1 MILNNLLQKNHSW
14 INWQNP
20 SHKKSG
26 YVVIE
31 NGRGNNLLTIKEL
44 TVKNF
49 MSVGNQAQAI
59 DFSNKSLVL
68 VIGENMDLGGD
79 DAGARNGTGKTTIIN
94 ALSYVFF
101 GEALTN
107 IRRDNLVNKTNEKGM
122 LVSVKFVKNNIE
134 YTIERGRK
142 PQIFRFYAN
151 NIEQNLESNEAQGEN
166 RETQIEINRLMG
178 MTHAMFKNIIALNT
192 YTQPFLS
199 TKQAEQ
205 REIIEQLLGITL
217 LSQKADLLKEKQKA
231 TKQMLT
237 EEKLKIDAK
246 VASNEKIQESI
257 ESLQI
262 RSNAW
267 AKQKEDDIV
276 SFKEAIAELEKV
288 DSEIEIE
295 KHKKLQKR
303 NELQT
308 MLRSFE
314 KEKAYHE
321 NSLTKA
327 ENTVSKTNADLEYA
341 AQQKCPTCEQELLD
355 DKHTHLVD
363 KLKVQLT
370 ESTDYVTK
378 LKADLAKIQ
387 QGIDEVGDIGQVPD
401 TYYDTIDEAYNH
413 KGSLKDLQRQL
424 NQTEKKEDTYAEQI
438 EEMRKSA
445 IQIIDYNKANELED
459 LHRHQDFLY
468 KLLTAKDSFIR
479 TRIIEQNLTYL
490 NQRLAYFLGK
500 VKLPHTVT
508 FQSDLSV
515 RIEEL
520 GRELDFDNL
529 SRGERNRLILSLS
542 WAFRDVWESL
552 YQQIN
557 LLFIDELVDAGMDL
571 SGVESSMA
579 VLKDMSRTQKKNIF
593 LISHKDELVSR
604 VNSVL
609 KVVKENGF
617 TNYANDVDIIV

>member
-1 MILNNLLQKNHSW
+1 
-14 INWQNP
+14 
-20 SHKKSG
+20 
-26 YVVIE
+26 
-31 NGRGNNLLTIKEL
+31 LLTIKEI

-94 ALSYVFF
+94 ALSYVFY

-122 LVSVKFVKNNIE
+122 LVSVKFIKNGVT

-151 NIEQNLESNEAQGEN
+151 EIEQKTDSNEAQGEN
-166 RETQIEINRLMG
+166 RETQIEINKLLG
-178 MTHAMFKNIIALNT
+178 MTHAMFKNIVALNT

-217 LSQKADLLKEKQKA
+217 LSQKADLLREKQKA
-231 TKQMLT
+231 TKQLLT
-237 EEKLKIDAK
+237 EEKMKIDAK

-257 ESLQI
+257 ESLKI
-262 RSNAW
+262 RSSAW
-267 AKQKEDDIV
+267 TKQKAQDIE
-276 SFKEAIAELEKV
+276 SFREAIAELEKV

-295 KHKKLQKR
+295 KHKKLQKHNEAQTALR
-303 NELQT
+303 NL
-308 MLRSFE
+308 M

-321 NSLTKA
+321 DSLTKA
-327 ENTVSKTNADLEYA
+327 ESTVEKTEKDLEFAEA
-341 AQQKCPTCEQELLD
+341 AKCPTCEQALHD
-355 DKHTHLVD
+355 DKHEHLVGKLKTNLTENREYAD
-363 KLKVQLT
+363 KLKN
-370 ESTDYVTK
+370 
-378 LKADLAKIQ
+378 DLAQIQ
-387 QGIDEVGDIGQVPD
+387 QGIDDIGDLGQVPD

-413 KGSLKDLQRQL
+413 KGTLQDLKRQL
-424 NQTEKKEDTYAEQI
+424 EQTEKKEDTYAEQI
-438 EEMRKSA
+438 AELESKA
-445 IQIIDYNKANELED
+445 IQEVDYEKANELED

-490 NQRLAYFLGK
+490 NQRLAFFLGK

-557 LLFIDELVDAGMDL
+557 LLFIDELVDAGMDI

-579 VLKDMSRTQKKNIF
+579 VLKDMARTQQKNIF

>member
-1 MILNNLLQKNHSW
+1 
-14 INWQNP
+14 
-20 SHKKSG
+20 
-26 YVVIE
+26 
-31 NGRGNNLLTIKEL
+31 
-44 TVKNF
+44 

-122 LVSVKFVKNNIE
+122 LVSAKFIKNGVT

-151 NIEQNLESNEAQGEN
+151 DIEQNLESNEAQGEN
-166 RETQIEINRLMG
+166 KETQLEINRLMG

-217 LSQKADLLKEKQKA
+217 LSQKADLLKDKMKA
-231 TKQMLT
+231 TKTELL
-237 EEKLKIDAK
+237 EEKIMIDTK
-246 VASNEKIQESI
+246 VASNEKIQETI
-257 ESLQI
+257 ESLKI
-262 RSNAW
+262 RSSAW
-267 AKQKEDDIV
+267 QTQKNDDAKSFAEAIEELDKVDIV
-276 SFKEAIAELEKV
+276 KELDAHKRL
-288 DSEIEIE
+288 S
-295 KHKKLQKR
+295 KH
-303 NELQT
+303 NEMQT
-308 MLRSFE
+308 ALRSLE

-321 NSLTKA
+321 DSFTKA
-327 ENTVSKTNADLEYA
+327 EGTVVKTEKDLEFAEA
-341 AQQKCPTCEQELLD
+341 AKCPTCEQELHD
-355 DKHTHLVD
+355 DKHEHLVG
-363 KLKVQLT
+363 KLKTTLT
-370 ESTDYVTK
+370 ESIEYASK
-378 LKADLAKIQ
+378 LKDDLTKIQ
-387 QGIDEVGDIGQVPD
+387 QDVDAIGDLGSIPD
-401 TYYDTIDEAYNH
+401 TYYDTMDEAYNH
-413 KGSLKDLQRQL
+413 KSSLQDLKRQL
-424 NQTEKKEDTYAEQI
+424 DQNEAKEDPYAEQVD
-438 EEMRKSA
+438 EMKKSA
-445 IQIIDYNKANELED
+445 IQKIDYVKANDLED
-459 LHRHQDFLY
+459 LYRHQEFLY

-479 TRIIEQNLTYL
+479 TRIIEQNLSYL

-515 RIEEL
+515 TIEEL

-557 LLFIDELVDAGMDL
+557 LLFIDELIDAGMDI

-579 VLKDMSRTQKKNIF
+579 VLKDMSRTQQKNIF

>member
-1 MILNNLLQKNHSW
+1 
-14 INWQNP
+14 
-20 SHKKSG
+20 
-26 YVVIE
+26 
-31 NGRGNNLLTIKEL
+31 
-44 TVKNF
+44 
-49 MSVGNQAQAI
+49 
-59 DFSNKSLVL
+59 
-68 VIGENMDLGGD
+68 
-79 DAGARNGTGKTTIIN
+79 
-94 ALSYVFF
+94 
-101 GEALTN
+101 
-107 IRRDNLVNKTNEKGM
+107 
-122 LVSVKFVKNNIE
+122 
-134 YTIERGRK
+134 
-142 PQIFRFYAN
+142 
-151 NIEQNLESNEAQGEN
+151 
-166 RETQIEINRLMG
+166 
-178 MTHAMFKNIIALNT
+178 MTHSMFKNIIALNT

-199 TKQAEQ
+199 TKAAEQ

-217 LSQKADLLKEKQKA
+217 LSQKSDLLREKQKA
-231 TKQMLT
+231 TKQLLT
-237 EEKLKIDAK
+237 EEKLMIDAK
-246 VASNEKIQESI
+246 VVSNTKIEESI
-257 ESLQI
+257 ESLKI

-267 AKQKEDDIV
+267 ASQKQEDIK
-276 SFKEAIAELEKV
+276 SFQEAIAELEKV

-295 KHKKLQKR
+295 KHKRLQKHS
-303 NELQT
+303 EMQT
-308 MLRSFE
+308 ALRSLQ

-321 NSLTKA
+321 DSLTKA
-327 ENTVSKTNADLEYA
+327 ENTVSKTEKDLEYA
-341 AQQKCPTCEQELLD
+341 EAAKCPTCEQELHD
-355 DKHTHLVD
+355 DKHEHLVGE
-363 KLKVQLT
+363 LKTTLA
-370 ESTDYVTK
+370 ESKEYVTK
-378 LKADLAKIQ
+378 LKTDLTKIQ
-387 QGIDEVGDIGQVPD
+387 HGINEVGDLGQIPD

-413 KGSLKDLQRQL
+413 KGSLQDLKRQL
-424 NQTEKKEDTYAEQI
+424 EQTEKKEDTYAEQI
-438 EEMRKSA
+438 AEMTKSA
-445 IQIIDYNKANELED
+445 IQKVDYKKANELED

-490 NQRLAYFLGK
+490 NQRLAHFLGK

-557 LLFIDELVDAGMDL
+557 LLFIDELIDAGMDI

>member
-1 MILNNLLQKNHSW
+1 
-14 INWQNP
+14 
-20 SHKKSG
+20 
-26 YVVIE
+26 
-31 NGRGNNLLTIKEL
+31 
-44 TVKNF
+44 

-122 LVSVKFVKNNIE
+122 LVSVKFIKNGVT

-151 NIEQNLESNEAQGEN
+151 DIEQNTDNNEAQGEN
-166 RETQIEINRLMG
+166 RETQVEINKLMG
-178 MTHAMFKNIIALNT
+178 MTHSMFKNIIALNT

-237 EEKLKIDAK
+237 EEKMRIDAK

-257 ESLQI
+257 ESLKI

-267 AKQKEDDIV
+267 TKQKDDDIK
-276 SFKEAIAELEKV
+276 SFKEAIAELDKV
-288 DSEIEIE
+288 DSEIEIA

-303 NELQT
+303 TELQT
-308 MLRSFE
+308 MLRSLA

-327 ENTVSKTNADLEYA
+327 ESTVAKTNTDLEYA
-341 AQQKCPTCEQELLD
+341 EQQKCPTCEQELLD
-355 DKHTHLVD
+355 NKHTHLVD

-378 LKADLAKIQ
+378 LKTDLAKIQ
-387 QGIDEVGDIGQVPD
+387 QGIDDVGDLGQMLE

-413 KGSLKDLQRQL
+413 KGSLQDLKRQL
-424 NQTEKKEDTYAEQI
+424 EQTEKKEDTYAEQI
-438 EEMRKSA
+438 AEMTKSA
-445 IQIIDYNKANELED
+445 IQEVDYEKANELED
-459 LHRHQDFLY
+459 LHRHQEFLY

-508 FQSDLSV
+508 FQSDLTV

-557 LLFIDELVDAGMDL
+557 LLFIDELVDAGMDI

>member
-1 MILNNLLQKNHSW
+1 M
-14 INWQNP
+14 
-20 SHKKSG
+20 
-26 YVVIE
+26 
-31 NGRGNNLLTIKEL
+31 LTIKEL

-122 LVSVKFVKNNIE
+122 VVSVKFIKNGVT

-142 PQIFRFYAN
+142 PQIFRFFAN
-151 NIEQNLESNEAQGEN
+151 DIEQNTENNEAQGEN
-166 RETQIEINRLMG
+166 RETQVEINKLMG
-178 MTHAMFKNIIALNT
+178 MTHSMFKNIIALNT

-237 EEKLKIDAK
+237 EEKMRIDAK

-267 AKQKEDDIV
+267 AKQKNDDII

-308 MLRSFE
+308 MLRSLE

-327 ENTVSKTNADLEYA
+327 ESTVTKTNADLEYA

-378 LKADLAKIQ
+378 LKTDLAKIQ
-387 QGIDEVGDIGQVPD
+387 QGIDEVGDLGQVPD

-413 KGSLKDLQRQL
+413 KGSLNDLQRQL
-424 NQTEKKEDTYAEQI
+424 KQTEKKEDTYAEQI
-438 EEMRKSA
+438 AEMKKSA
-445 IQIIDYNKANELED
+445 IQKIDYDKANELED

-490 NQRLAYFLGK
+490 NQRLAFFLGK

-508 FQSDLSV
+508 FQSDLTV

-557 LLFIDELVDAGMDL
+557 LLFIDELVDAGMDI

>member
-1 MILNNLLQKNHSW
+1 M
-14 INWQNP
+14 
-20 SHKKSG
+20 
-26 YVVIE
+26 
-31 NGRGNNLLTIKEL
+31 LTIKEL

-49 MSVGNQAQAI
+49 MSVGNQVQAI

-107 IRRDNLVNKTNEKGM
+107 IRRDNLVNKTNEKAM
-122 LVSVKFVKNNIE
+122 LVSVKFIKNGVT

-142 PQIFRFYAN
+142 PQVFRFYAN
-151 NIEQNLESNEAQGEN
+151 DIEQKTDDNEAQGEN
-166 RETQIEINRLMG
+166 RETQIEINKLMG
-178 MTHAMFKNIIALNT
+178 MTHSMFKNIIALNT
-192 YTQPFLS
+192 YTQPFLA

-237 EEKLKIDAK
+237 EEKMRIDAK

-267 AKQKEDDIV
+267 AKQKEEDTIN
-276 SFKEAIAELEKV
+276 FKEAIAELQKV
-288 DSEIEIE
+288 DSETEIE

-308 MLRSFE
+308 MLRSLE

-327 ENTVSKTNADLEYA
+327 ESTVTKTKADLEYA

-363 KLKVQLT
+363 KLKIQLN

-378 LKADLAKIQ
+378 LKNDLDKIQ
-387 QGIDEVGDIGQVPD
+387 EGIEEVGDLGQIPE

-413 KGSLKDLQRQL
+413 KSSLQDLKRQL
-424 NQTEKKEDTYAEQI
+424 DRTEKQKDTYAEQI
-438 EEMRKSA
+438 DEMKKSA
-445 IQIIDYNKANELED
+445 IQVIDYNKANELED

-508 FQSDLSV
+508 FQSDLTV

-557 LLFIDELVDAGMDL
+557 LLFIDELVDAGMDI

-617 TNYANDVDIIV
+617 TNYANDVDIVV

>member
-1 MILNNLLQKNHSW
+1 M
-14 INWQNP
+14 
-20 SHKKSG
+20 
-26 YVVIE
+26 
-31 NGRGNNLLTIKEL
+31 LTIKEI

-59 DFSNKSLVL
+59 NFSNKSLVL

-107 IRRDNLVNKTNEKGM
+107 IRKDNLVNKTNEKGM
-122 LVSVKFVKNNIE
+122 MVSVKFIKNDVT

-142 PQIFRFYAN
+142 PQIFKFYAN
-151 NIEQNLESNEAQGEN
+151 DIEQNAQSNEAQGEN
-166 RETQIEINRLMG
+166 RETQQEINKLLG
-178 MTHAMFKNIIALNT
+178 MTLAMFKNIVALNT

-199 TKQAEQ
+199 TKANEQ

-217 LSQKADLLKEKQKA
+217 LSQKADILKEKMKS
-231 TKQMLT
+231 TKTELT
-237 EEKLKIDAK
+237 EEKMRLDAIS
-246 VASNEKIQESI
+246 ASNEKIQESI
-257 ESLQI
+257 ESLKI
-262 RSNAW
+262 RSTAW
-267 AKQKEDDIV
+267 ATQKTQDIEN
-276 SFKEAIAELEKV
+276 FREAIAELEKV

-295 KHKKLQKR
+295 KHKKLQKHNEMQTALR
-303 NELQT
+303 NL
-308 MLRSFE
+308 M

-321 NSLTKA
+321 DSLTKA
-327 ENTVSKTNADLEYA
+327 ESTVDKTEKDLEFAEA
-341 AQQKCPTCEQELLD
+341 AKCPTCEQALHD
-355 DKHTHLVD
+355 DKHEHLVGKLKTNLTENREYAD
-363 KLKVQLT
+363 KLR
-370 ESTDYVTK
+370 S
-378 LKADLAKIQ
+378 DLAQIQ
-387 QGIDEVGDIGQVPD
+387 QGIDDIGDLGQMPD

-413 KGSLKDLQRQL
+413 KGSLQDLKRQL
-424 NQTEKKEDTYAEQI
+424 EQTENKQDPYAEQI
-438 EEMRKSA
+438 KEMNESA
-445 IQIIDYNKANELED
+445 IQKIDFEKANSLED
-459 LHRHQDFLY
+459 LYRHQEFLY

-490 NQRLAYFLGK
+490 NQRLAFFLGK

-508 FQSDLSV
+508 FQPDLTV
-515 RIEEL
+515 TIEEL

-529 SRGERNRLILSLS
+529 SRGERNRLILSLR

-557 LLFIDELVDAGMDL
+557 LLFIDELVDAGMDI

-579 VLKDMSRTQKKNIF
+579 VLKDMARTQQKNIF

>member
-1 MILNNLLQKNHSW
+1 
-14 INWQNP
+14 
-20 SHKKSG
+20 
-26 YVVIE
+26 
-31 NGRGNNLLTIKEL
+31 LLTIKEL

-59 DFSNKSLVL
+59 NFADKNLVL

-122 LVSVKFVKNNIE
+122 LVSVKFIKNNVE

-142 PQIFRFYAN
+142 PQIFKFYAN
-151 NIEQNLESNEAQGEN
+151 NIEQNTESNEAQGEN
-166 RETQIEINRLMG
+166 RETQIEINKLMG
-178 MTHAMFKNIIALNT
+178 MTHSMFKNIIALNT

-231 TKQMLT
+231 TKQLLT
-237 EEKLKIDAK
+237 EEKLNIEAK
-246 VASNEKIQESI
+246 TTSNEKIQESI
-257 ESLQI
+257 ESLKI
-262 RSNAW
+262 RSKAW
-267 AKQKEDDIV
+267 SKQKQEDIK

-288 DSEIEIE
+288 DIKAELDA
-295 KHKKLQKR
+295 HKRLQKH
-303 NELQT
+303 NENYIKLLSLQ
-308 MLRSFE
+308 

-321 NSLTKA
+321 DSYTKA
-327 ENTVSKTNADLEYA
+327 KNTVEKTEADLDYA
-341 AQQKCPTCEQELLD
+341 AQQKCPTCEQELHD
-355 DKHTHLVD
+355 DKHEQLVG
-363 KLKVQLT
+363 KLKTTLS
-370 ESTDYVTK
+370 ESKQYASK
-378 LKADLAKIQ
+378 LEGDLAKIQ
-387 QGIDEVGDIGQVPD
+387 QDIDVIGDLGNTPD
-401 TYYDTIDEAYNH
+401 TYYDSMDEAYNH
-413 KGSLKDLQRQL
+413 KGSLKDLKRQL
-424 NQTEKKEDTYAEQI
+424 DQTETKQDAYAEQI
-438 EEMRKSA
+438 EEMQNKA
-445 IQIIDYNKANELED
+445 IQKIDYDKANQLED
-459 LHRHQDFLY
+459 LHRHQEFLY
-468 KLLTAKDSFIR
+468 KLLTAKDSFVR

-490 NQRLAYFLGK
+490 NQRLAFFLGK

-508 FQSDLSV
+508 FQSDLTV

-617 TNYANDVDIIV
+617 TNYANDVEIIV

>member
-1 MILNNLLQKNHSW
+1 M
-14 INWQNP
+14 
-20 SHKKSG
+20 
-26 YVVIE
+26 
-31 NGRGNNLLTIKEL
+31 LTIKEL

-49 MSVGNQAQAI
+49 MSVGNQVQAI
-59 DFSNKSLVL
+59 NFADKSLVL

-122 LVSVKFVKNNIE
+122 VVSVKFIKNSIE

-142 PQIFRFYAN
+142 PQIFKFYAN

-166 RETQIEINRLMG
+166 KETQLEINRLMG

-217 LSQKADLLKEKQKA
+217 LSAKADLLKEKQKA
-231 TKQMLT
+231 TKQILT
-237 EEKLKIDAK
+237 EEKLMLDTR
-246 VASNEKIQESI
+246 VASNEKIKESI
-257 ESLQI
+257 ESLKI

-267 AKQKEDDIV
+267 QTQKEEDAKN
-276 SFKEAIAELEKV
+276 FGEAIAELEKV
-288 DSEIEIE
+288 DIKVELDA
-295 KHKKLQKR
+295 HKRLQKHS
-303 NELQT
+303 ELQT
-308 MLRSFE
+308 ALRSLQ

-321 NSLTKA
+321 DSFTKA
-327 ENTVSKTNADLEYA
+327 KSTVEKTVTDLEFAEA
-341 AQQKCPTCEQELLD
+341 AKCPTCEQGLHD
-355 DKHTHLVD
+355 DKHEHLVG
-363 KLKVQLT
+363 KLKATLT
-370 ESTDYVTK
+370 ESKEYSTK
-378 LKADLAKIQ
+378 LESDLVKIQ
-387 QGIDEVGDIGQVPD
+387 QDIDTIGDLGNTPD
-401 TYYDTIDEAYNH
+401 TYYDTIDEAHDH
-413 KGSLKDLQRQL
+413 KGSLKDLKRQL
-424 NQTEKKEDTYAEQI
+424 EQNEAKHDPYAEQV
-438 EEMRKSA
+438 EELKKTA
-445 IQIIDYNKANELED
+445 IQEVSFEKANELED
-459 LHRHQDFLY
+459 LHRHQEFLY

-490 NQRLAYFLGK
+490 NQRLAHFLGK
-500 VKLPHTVT
+500 VKLPHSVT

-557 LLFIDELVDAGMDL
+557 LLFIDELIDAGMDL

-579 VLKDMSRTQKKNIF
+579 VLKDMSRTQNKNIF

-617 TNYANDVDIIV
+617 TNYANDVEIVI

>member
-1 MILNNLLQKNHSW
+1 M
-14 INWQNP
+14 
-20 SHKKSG
+20 
-26 YVVIE
+26 
-31 NGRGNNLLTIKEL
+31 LTIKEL

-49 MSVGNQAQAI
+49 MSVGNQVQAI
-59 DFSNKSLVL
+59 NFADKSLVL

-122 LVSVKFVKNNIE
+122 VVSAKFIKNGVT

-142 PQIFRFYAN
+142 PQIFKFYAN
-151 NIEQNLESNEAQGEN
+151 DIEQNLESNEAQGEN
-166 RETQIEINRLMG
+166 KETQLEINRLMG

-217 LSQKADLLKEKQKA
+217 LSQKADLLKEKMKA
-231 TKQMLT
+231 TKTELL
-237 EEKLKIDAK
+237 EEKMMIDTKIS
-246 VASNEKIQESI
+246 SNEKIQETI
-257 ESLQI
+257 ESLKI
-262 RSNAW
+262 RSSAW
-267 AKQKEDDIV
+267 QTQKNDDAKSFAEAIEELDKVDIV
-276 SFKEAIAELEKV
+276 KELDAHKRL
-288 DSEIEIE
+288 S
-295 KHKKLQKR
+295 KH
-303 NELQT
+303 NEMQT
-308 MLRSFE
+308 ALRSLE

-321 NSLTKA
+321 DSLTKA
-327 ENTVSKTNADLEYA
+327 ESTVGKTEKDLEFAEA
-341 AQQKCPTCEQELLD
+341 AKCPTCEQELHD
-355 DKHTHLVD
+355 DKHDHLVG
-363 KLKVQLT
+363 KLKTTLSESKDYAEKLT
-370 ESTDYVTK
+370 N
-378 LKADLAKIQ
+378 DLAKIQ
-387 QGIDEVGDIGQVPD
+387 QDVDVIGDMGNIPN
-401 TYYDTIDEAYNH
+401 TYYDTMDEAYNH
-413 KGSLKDLQRQL
+413 KGSLQDLKRQL
-424 NQTEKKEDTYAEQI
+424 EQNEAKEDPYAEQVD
-438 EEMRKSA
+438 EMKKSA
-445 IQIIDYNKANELED
+445 IQKVDYVKANDLED
-459 LHRHQDFLY
+459 LYRHQEFLY

-479 TRIIEQNLTYL
+479 TRIIEQNLSYL

-515 RIEEL
+515 TIEEL

-557 LLFIDELVDAGMDL
+557 LLFIDELIDAGMDL

-579 VLKDMSRTQKKNIF
+579 VLKDMSRTQQKNIF

>member
-1 MILNNLLQKNHSW
+1 
-14 INWQNP
+14 
-20 SHKKSG
+20 
-26 YVVIE
+26 
-31 NGRGNNLLTIKEL
+31 LLTIKEI

-94 ALSYVFF
+94 ALSYVFY

-122 LVSVKFVKNNIE
+122 LVSVKFIKNGVT

-151 NIEQNLESNEAQGEN
+151 DIEQKADSNEAQGEN
-166 RETQIEINRLMG
+166 RETQVEINKLLG
-178 MTHAMFKNIIALNT
+178 MTHAMFKNIVALNT

-217 LSQKADLLKEKQKA
+217 LSQKADLLREKQKA
-231 TKQMLT
+231 TKQLLT
-237 EEKLKIDAK
+237 EEKMRLDAK
-246 VASNEKIQESI
+246 VTSNEKIQESI
-257 ESLQI
+257 ESLKI
-262 RSNAW
+262 RSAAW
-267 AKQKEDDIV
+267 TKQKAQDIE
-276 SFKEAIAELEKV
+276 SFREAIAELEKV

-295 KHKKLQKR
+295 KHKKLQKHNEAQTALR
-303 NELQT
+303 NL
-308 MLRSFE
+308 M

-321 NSLTKA
+321 DSLTKA
-327 ENTVSKTNADLEYA
+327 ESTVDKTEKDLEFAEA
-341 AQQKCPTCEQELLD
+341 AKCPTCEQALHD
-355 DKHTHLVD
+355 DKHEHLVGKLKTNLTENREYSD
-363 KLKVQLT
+363 KLK
-370 ESTDYVTK
+370 S
-378 LKADLAKIQ
+378 DLAQIQ
-387 QGIDEVGDIGQVPD
+387 QAIDDIGDLGQVPD

-413 KGSLKDLQRQL
+413 KGSLQDLKRQL
-424 NQTEKKEDTYAEQI
+424 EQTEKKENIYAEQI
-438 EEMRKSA
+438 AELESKA
-445 IQIIDYNKANELED
+445 IQEVEYEKANELED

-490 NQRLAYFLGK
+490 NQRLAFFLGK

-557 LLFIDELVDAGMDL
+557 LLFIDELVDAGMDI

-579 VLKDMSRTQKKNIF
+579 VLKDMARTQQKNIF

>member
-1 MILNNLLQKNHSW
+1 
-14 INWQNP
+14 
-20 SHKKSG
+20 
-26 YVVIE
+26 
-31 NGRGNNLLTIKEL
+31 LLTIKEL

-49 MSVGNQAQAI
+49 MSVGNQSQAI

-94 ALSYVFF
+94 ALSYVFY

-122 LVSVKFVKNNIE
+122 MVSVKFIKNNVT

-151 NIEQNLESNEAQGEN
+151 DIEQKTDGNEAQGEN
-166 RETQIEINRLMG
+166 RETQAEINKLLG
-178 MTHAMFKNIIALNT
+178 MTHAMFKNIVALNT

-217 LSQKADLLKEKQKA
+217 LSQKADLLREKQKA
-231 TKQMLT
+231 TKQLLT
-237 EEKLKIDAK
+237 EEKMKLDAM

-257 ESLQI
+257 ESLKI

-267 AKQKEDDIV
+267 IKQKEEDTANFRD
-276 SFKEAIAELEKV
+276 AIAELEKV
-288 DSEIEIE
+288 DIKAELEA
-295 KHKKLQKR
+295 HKKLQQH
-303 NELQT
+303 NEMQT
-308 MLRSFE
+308 ALRGLE

-327 ENTVSKTNADLEYA
+327 ESTVEKTKADLQFAE
-341 AQQKCPTCEQELLD
+341 QQKCPTCEQELHD
-355 DKHTHLVD
+355 DKHTHLQD
-363 KLKVQLT
+363 KLKTQLT
-370 ESTDYVTK
+370 ESTDYATQ
-378 LKADLAKIQ
+378 LKDDLAKIQ
-387 QGIDEVGDIGQVPD
+387 QGIDEIGDLGQIPD
-401 TYYDTIDEAYNH
+401 TYYDTMDEAYNH
-413 KGSLKDLQRQL
+413 KGSLQDLKRQL
-424 NQTEKKEDTYAEQI
+424 ERTEKQDNTYAEQI
-438 EEMRKSA
+438 EELESKA
-445 IQIIDYNKANELED
+445 IQKVDYEKANELED

-508 FQSDLSV
+508 FQADLSV

-529 SRGERNRLILSLS
+529 SRGERNRLILSMS

-557 LLFIDELVDAGMDL
+557 LLFIDELVDAGMDI

>member
-1 MILNNLLQKNHSW
+1 
-14 INWQNP
+14 
-20 SHKKSG
+20 
-26 YVVIE
+26 
-31 NGRGNNLLTIKEL
+31 
-44 TVKNF
+44 
-49 MSVGNQAQAI
+49 MSVGNAAQSINFA
-59 DFSNKSLVL
+59 NKNLVL

-101 GEALTN
+101 GEALTS

-122 LVSVKFVKNNIE
+122 MVSVKFVKNNVE

-151 NIEQNLESNEAQGEN
+151 DIEQNVESNEAQGEN
-166 RETQIEINRLMG
+166 KETQQEINRLIG
-178 MTHAMFKNIIALNT
+178 MTHSMFKNIIALNT

-199 TKQAEQ
+199 TKANEQ

-217 LSQKADLLKEKQKA
+217 LSAKADLLKDKMKS
-231 TKQMLT
+231 TKQELT
-237 EEKLKIDAK
+237 EEKYKIDSTLA
-246 VASNEKIQESI
+246 ANEKIQESV
-257 ESLQI
+257 ESLKI
-262 RSNAW
+262 RSSAW
-267 AKQKEDDIV
+267 QTQRDEDIEK
-276 SFKEAIAELEKV
+276 FNEAITELEKV
-288 DSEIEIE
+288 DIKKELES
-295 KHKKLQKR
+295 HKRLQAHKE
-303 NELQT
+303 NST
-308 MLRSFE
+308 ALRSLE

-321 NSLTKA
+321 DSFTKA
-327 ENTVSKTNADLEYA
+327 KNTVDKTESDLEYA
-341 AQQKCPTCEQELLD
+341 AQQKCPTCEQELHD
-355 DKHTHLVD
+355 DKHGQLVD
-363 KLKVQLT
+363 KLKTTLT
-370 ESTDYVTK
+370 ESKDYAEK
-378 LKADLAKIQ
+378 LKSDLAKIQ
-387 QGIDEVGDIGQVPD
+387 QGIDDIGDLGQVPD

-413 KGSLKDLQRQL
+413 KGSLKDLKRQL
-424 NQTEKKEDTYAEQI
+424 EQTEDKEDPYAEQI
-438 EEMRKSA
+438 EELTKTA
-445 IQIIDYNKANELED
+445 IQKLDYTKINELED
-459 LHRHQDFLY
+459 LYRHQEFLY

-508 FQSDLSV
+508 FQPDLSV
-515 RIEEL
+515 TIEEL

-557 LLFIDELVDAGMDL
+557 LLFIDELIDAGMDI

-579 VLKDMSRTQKKNIF
+579 VLKEMSRTQQKNIF
-593 LISHKDELVSR
+593 LISHKDELVGR

-617 TNYANDVDIIV
+617 TNYANDVEIIV

>member
-1 MILNNLLQKNHSW
+1 MEK
-14 INWQNP
+14 
-20 SHKKSG
+20 
-26 YVVIE
+26 E
-31 NGRGNNLLTIKEL
+31 NEGERLLTIKEI

-122 LVSVKFVKNNIE
+122 LVSVKFIKNNVT

-142 PQIFRFYAN
+142 PQVFRFYAN
-151 NIEQNLESNEAQGEN
+151 DIEQNVESNEAQGEN
-166 RETQIEINRLMG
+166 RETQQEINRLMG

-217 LSQKADLLKEKQKA
+217 LSQKADLLKEKQKT

-246 VASNEKIQESI
+246 LSSNEKIQESI

-267 AKQKEDDIV
+267 AKQKEDDIK
-276 SFKEAIAELEKV
+276 SFKEAIEELQKV

-295 KHKKLQKR
+295 KHKRLQKH
-303 NELQT
+303 NEMQT
-308 MLRSFE
+308 ALRSLH

-321 NSLTKA
+321 DSLTKA
-327 ENTVSKTNADLEYA
+327 ENTVQRTLADLKYA
-341 AQQKCPTCEQELLD
+341 EQQKCPTCEQELKG

-363 KLKVQLT
+363 KLKIQLT
-370 ESTDYVTK
+370 ESTEYVTK
-378 LKADLAKIQ
+378 LKSDLAKIQ
-387 QGIDEVGDIGQVPD
+387 QGITEVGDLGQVPD

-424 NQTEKKEDTYAEQI
+424 KQTEKKEDTYAEQI
-438 EEMRKSA
+438 AEMKKSA
-445 IQIIDYNKANELED
+445 IQKIDYEKANELED

-490 NQRLAYFLGK
+490 NQRLAFFLGK

-508 FQSDLSV
+508 FQSDLTV

-557 LLFIDELVDAGMDL
+557 LLFIDELVDAGMDI

>member
-1 MILNNLLQKNHSW
+1 MVERIQTLEKTT
-14 INWQNP
+14 
-20 SHKKSG
+20 G
-26 YVVIE
+26 GE
-31 NGRGNNLLTIKEL
+31 RLLTIKEL

-49 MSVGNQAQAI
+49 MSVGNQVQAI
-59 DFSNKSLVL
+59 NFSDKSLVL

-122 LVSVKFVKNNIE
+122 LVSVKFIKNNIE

-142 PQIFRFYAN
+142 PQVFKFYAN
-151 NIEQNLESNEAQGEN
+151 NIEQNMESNEAQGEN
-166 RETQIEINRLMG
+166 RETQVEINKLMG

-217 LSQKADLLKEKQKA
+217 LSQKADLLREKQKA
-231 TKQMLT
+231 TKQLLT
-237 EEKLKIDAK
+237 EEKLTIDAK
-246 VASNEKIQESI
+246 VVSNSKIQESM
-257 ESLQI
+257 ESLKI

-267 AKQKEDDIV
+267 TKQKAQDIK
-276 SFKEAIAELEKV
+276 SFTEAIAELEKV
-288 DSEIEIE
+288 DIKAELDS
-295 KHKKLQKR
+295 HKRLQKHNEMQTALR
-303 NELQT
+303 NLQ
-308 MLRSFE
+308 
-314 KEKAYHE
+314 KEKAYHDD
-321 NSLTKA
+321 SLTKA
-327 ENTVSKTNADLEYA
+327 ESTVTKTEQDLKYSE
-341 AQQKCPTCEQELLD
+341 QERCPTCEQSLQG
-355 DKHTHLVD
+355 DKHQHLVS
-363 KLKVQLT
+363 KLREQLN

-378 LKADLAKIQ
+378 LKNDLTKIQ
-387 QGIDEVGDIGQVPD
+387 QGIDEIGDLGNIPD
-401 TYYDTIDEAYNH
+401 TYYDSIDEAHDH
-413 KGSLKDLQRQL
+413 KGSLKDLKRQL
-424 NQTEKKEDTYAEQI
+424 EQTEKKDDVYAEQI
-438 EEMRKSA
+438 EEMQNKA
-445 IQIIDYNKANELED
+445 IQKIDYEKANELED

-508 FQSDLSV
+508 FQSDLTV

-557 LLFIDELVDAGMDL
+557 LLFIDELVDAGMDI

>member
-1 MILNNLLQKNHSW
+1 M
-14 INWQNP
+14 
-20 SHKKSG
+20 
-26 YVVIE
+26 
-31 NGRGNNLLTIKEL
+31 LTIKEL

-122 LVSVKFVKNNIE
+122 LVSVKFIKNDIT

-142 PQIFRFYAN
+142 PQVFRFYAN
-151 NIEQNLESNEAQGEN
+151 DIEQNIESNEAQGEN
-166 RETQIEINRLMG
+166 RETQQEINRLMG

-217 LSQKADLLKEKQKA
+217 LSQKADLLKEKQKT

-246 VASNEKIQESI
+246 LSSNEKIQESI

-267 AKQKEDDIV
+267 AKQKEDDIK
-276 SFKEAIAELEKV
+276 SFKEAIEELQKV

-295 KHKKLQKR
+295 KHKRLQKH
-303 NELQT
+303 NEMQT
-308 MLRSFE
+308 ALRSLH

-321 NSLTKA
+321 DSLTKA
-327 ENTVSKTNADLEYA
+327 ENTVEGTLADLKYA
-341 AQQKCPTCEQELLD
+341 EQQKCPTCEQELKG

-363 KLKVQLT
+363 KLKIQLT
-370 ESTDYVTK
+370 ESTEYVTK
-378 LKADLAKIQ
+378 LKSDLAKIQ
-387 QGIDEVGDIGQVPD
+387 QGINEVGDLGQVPD

-424 NQTEKKEDTYAEQI
+424 KQTEKKDDTYAEQI
-438 EEMRKSA
+438 AEMKKSA
-445 IQIIDYNKANELED
+445 IQKIDYEKANELED

-490 NQRLAYFLGK
+490 NQRLAFFLGK

-508 FQSDLSV
+508 FQSDLTV

-557 LLFIDELVDAGMDL
+557 LLFIDELVDAGMDI

>member
-1 MILNNLLQKNHSW
+1 
-14 INWQNP
+14 
-20 SHKKSG
+20 
-26 YVVIE
+26 
-31 NGRGNNLLTIKEL
+31 LLTIKEI

-122 LVSVKFVKNNIE
+122 LVSVKFIKNGVT

-142 PQIFRFYAN
+142 PQIFRFYADD
-151 NIEQNLESNEAQGEN
+151 IEQKTESNEAQGEN
-166 RETQIEINRLMG
+166 RETQIEINKLLG
-178 MTHAMFKNIIALNT
+178 MTHAMFKNIVALNT

-217 LSQKADLLKEKQKA
+217 LSQKADLLREKQKA
-231 TKQMLT
+231 TKQLLT
-237 EEKLKIDAK
+237 EEKMKIDAK

-257 ESLQI
+257 ESLKI
-262 RSNAW
+262 RSAAW
-267 AKQKEDDIV
+267 SKQKSQDIE
-276 SFKEAIAELEKV
+276 SFREAIAELEKV

-295 KHKKLQKR
+295 KHKKLQKHNEAQTALR
-303 NELQT
+303 NL
-308 MLRSFE
+308 M

-321 NSLTKA
+321 DSLTKA
-327 ENTVSKTNADLEYA
+327 ESTVEKTEKDLEFAEA
-341 AQQKCPTCEQELLD
+341 AKCPTCEQALHD
-355 DKHTHLVD
+355 DKHEHLVG
-363 KLKVQLT
+363 KLKTNLT
-370 ESTDYVTK
+370 ESRDYSDK
-378 LKADLAKIQ
+378 LRSDLAKIQ
-387 QGIDEVGDIGQVPD
+387 QAIDEIGDLGQVPD

-413 KGSLKDLQRQL
+413 KGTLQDLKRQL
-424 NQTEKKEDTYAEQI
+424 EQTEKKEDTYAEQI
-438 EEMRKSA
+438 AELESKA
-445 IQIIDYNKANELED
+445 LQEVDYERANELED

-490 NQRLAYFLGK
+490 NQRLAFFLGK

-557 LLFIDELVDAGMDL
+557 LLFIDELVDAGMDI

-579 VLKDMSRTQKKNIF
+579 VLKDMARTQQKNIF

>member
-1 MILNNLLQKNHSW
+1 M
-14 INWQNP
+14 
-20 SHKKSG
+20 
-26 YVVIE
+26 
-31 NGRGNNLLTIKEL
+31 LTIKEL

-49 MSVGNQAQAI
+49 MSVGNATQSI
-59 DFSNKSLVL
+59 NFSNKNLVL
-68 VIGENMDLGGD
+68 VIGENLDLGGD

-94 ALSYVFF
+94 ALSYVFY

-122 LVSVKFVKNNIE
+122 LVSVKFIKNNVE

-142 PQIFRFYAN
+142 PGIFKFYAN
-151 NIEQNLESNEAQGEN
+151 NIEQNVESNEAQGEN
-166 RETQIEINRLMG
+166 RETQQEINKLVG
-178 MTHAMFKNIIALNT
+178 MTLAMFKNIIALNT
-192 YTQPFLS
+192 YTMPFLA

-217 LSQKADLLKEKQKA
+217 LSQKADLLKDKIKTSKTELMGEKY
-231 TKQMLT
+231 
-237 EEKLKIDAK
+237 KIDSK
-246 VASNEKIQESI
+246 IASNEKIQESI
-257 ESLQI
+257 ESLKI
-262 RSNAW
+262 RSSAW
-267 AKQKEDDIV
+267 QNQKEQD
-276 SFKEAIAELEKV
+276 SKNFAEAIAELEKV
-288 DSEIEIE
+288 DIKAELNA
-295 KHKKLQKR
+295 HKKLQKH
-303 NELQT
+303 NENYLK
-308 MLRSFE
+308 LLSLN

-321 NSLTKA
+321 DSLTKS
-327 ENTVSKTNADLEYA
+327 ESNVTKTQSDLEYMKDA
-341 AQQKCPTCEQELLD
+341 KCPTCEQELQD
-355 DKHTHLVD
+355 EKHKQLND
-363 KLKVQLT
+363 KLLITLT
-370 ESTDYVTK
+370 ESKTDVEK
-378 LKADLAKIQ
+378 IKSDLAKIQ
-387 QGIDEVGDIGQVPD
+387 QNIDIIGDLGNTPD
-401 TYYDTIDEAYNH
+401 TYYDSMDEAYNH
-413 KGSLKDLQRQL
+413 KGSLKDLKRQL
-424 NQTEKKEDTYAEQI
+424 EQTDKKDDPYAEQI
-438 EEMRKSA
+438 EELTKKA
-445 IQIIDYNKANELED
+445 IQKIDYTKVNEMED
-459 LHRHQDFLY
+459 LNRHQDFLY

-500 VKLPHTVT
+500 VKLPHTVV
-508 FQSDLSV
+508 FQPDLSV

-557 LLFIDELVDAGMDL
+557 LLFIDELVDAGMDI

-579 VLKDMSRTQKKNIF
+579 VLKDMSRTQQKNIF

>member
-1 MILNNLLQKNHSW
+1 M
-14 INWQNP
+14 
-20 SHKKSG
+20 
-26 YVVIE
+26 
-31 NGRGNNLLTIKEL
+31 LTIKQL

-122 LVSVKFVKNNIE
+122 LVSAKFIKNGVT

-151 NIEQNLESNEAQGEN
+151 DIEQNLESNEAQGEN
-166 RETQIEINRLMG
+166 KETQLEINRLMG

-217 LSQKADLLKEKQKA
+217 LSQKADLLKDKMKA
-231 TKQMLT
+231 TKTELL
-237 EEKLKIDAK
+237 EEKIMIDTK
-246 VASNEKIQESI
+246 VASNEKIQETI
-257 ESLQI
+257 ESLKI
-262 RSNAW
+262 RSSAW
-267 AKQKEDDIV
+267 QTQKNDDAKSFAEAIEELDKVDIV
-276 SFKEAIAELEKV
+276 KELDAHKRL
-288 DSEIEIE
+288 S
-295 KHKKLQKR
+295 KH
-303 NELQT
+303 NEMQT
-308 MLRSFE
+308 ALRSLE

-321 NSLTKA
+321 DSFTKA
-327 ENTVSKTNADLEYA
+327 EGTVVKTEKDLEFAEA
-341 AQQKCPTCEQELLD
+341 AKCPTCEQELHD
-355 DKHTHLVD
+355 DKHEHLVG
-363 KLKVQLT
+363 KLKTTLT
-370 ESTDYVTK
+370 ESVEYASK
-378 LKADLAKIQ
+378 LKNDLTKIQ
-387 QGIDEVGDIGQVPD
+387 QDVDAIGDLGSIPD
-401 TYYDTIDEAYNH
+401 TYYDTMDEAYNH
-413 KGSLKDLQRQL
+413 KSSLQDLKRQL
-424 NQTEKKEDTYAEQI
+424 DQNEAKEDPYAEQVD
-438 EEMRKSA
+438 EMKKSA
-445 IQIIDYNKANELED
+445 IQKIDYVKANDLED
-459 LHRHQDFLY
+459 LYRHQEFLY

-557 LLFIDELVDAGMDL
+557 LLFIDELIDAGMDI

-579 VLKDMSRTQKKNIF
+579 VLKDMSRTQQKNIF